1 MIQGVLQRLQI
12 LEQSDG
18 KLVLR
23 ELPLLDWLVASVIVL
38 FGIGAAI
45 GALWLTALVALIIA
59 ALFVLMAR
67 TRIIL
72 LSAEDNMLQ
81 VRYQSPLRSSTVL
94 QMGLHELSR
103 AYLREDDDG
112 STQIMLVTVMGE
124 EWGLSVY
131 SRDLRPWKDDIVI
144 AINAVL
150 HQEHK
155 RVPDPGAVI

>member
-12 LEQSDG
+12 LEQSEG

-23 ELPLLDWLVASVIVL
+23 ELPLLDWLIAGAVL
-38 FGIGAAI
+38 MFAIAAAV
-45 GALWLTALVALIIA
+45 GALWLTALVAFIVA
-59 ALFVLMAR
+59 MLFVLMAR
-67 TRIIL
+67 TRIIVF
-72 LSAEDNMLQ
+72 SAEDNMLR
-81 VRYQSPLRSSTVL
+81 VRYQSLLRSSTVL

-103 AYLREDDDG
+103 AYLSEDDD
-112 STQIMLVTVMGE
+112 SCTQVMLVTVMGD

-131 SRDLRPWKDDIVI
+131 SRDLRPWKDDIVL

-155 RVPDPGAVI
+155 RVPDPDAVI

>member
-12 LEQSDG
+12 LEQSEG

-23 ELPLLDWLVASVIVL
+23 ELPLLDWLIAGAVL
-38 FGIGAAI
+38 LFAIAAAV
-45 GALWLTALVALIIA
+45 GALWLTALVAFVVA
-59 ALFVLMAR
+59 MLFVLMAR
-67 TRIIL
+67 TRIIVF
-72 LSAEDNMLQ
+72 SAEDNMLR

-103 AYLREDDDG
+103 AYLSEDDD
-112 STQIMLVTVMGE
+112 SCTQVMLVTVMGD

-131 SRDLRPWKDDIVI
+131 SRDLRPWKDDIVL

-155 RVPDPGAVI
+155 RVPDPDAVI